1 MGKLTLILGGLL
13 IASVA
18 GSAWYID
25 RLLDEISVLKANA
38 IILET
43 KVAEQNNSIKNYL
56 ETQKKVQ
63 QQIQTIEKQK
73 QEALREV
80 NQLRNTFSKH
90 DLDNL
95 ALSKPKLIEKIVNKG
110 AKQVVLDYG
119 QKYLGMDITS
129 AGTNKG
135 TNKGT
140 KKVKEEL
147 IALTDPD
154 QFEEK
159 NEEDTSNN

>member
-13 IASVA
+13 IASIA

-38 IILET
+38 IVLET
-43 KVAEQNNSIKNYL
+43 KIAEQNESIKNYL

-80 NQLRNTFSKH
+80 NQLRNTFAKH

-95 ALSKPKLIEKIVNKG
+95 ALSKPKLIEKIV
-110 AKQVVLDYG
+110 
-119 QKYLGMDITS
+119 
-129 AGTNKG
+129 
-135 TNKGT
+135 NKGT

>member
-1 MGKLTLILGGLL
+1 MGKLTLILSGLL
-13 IASVA
+13 LASIT

-25 RLLDEISVLKANA
+25 RLLDNISVLKANA
-38 IILET
+38 IVLET
-43 KVAEQNNSIKNYL
+43 KVTEQNNAIKNHL
-56 ETQKKVQ
+56 ERQEKVQ

-95 ALSKPKLIEKIVNKG
+95 ASSKPKLIEKIV
-110 AKQVVLDYG
+110 
-119 QKYLGMDITS
+119 
-129 AGTNKG
+129 
-135 TNKGT
+135 NKGT

-154 QFEEK
+154 QFEK
-159 NEEDTSNN
+159 QDEETNINQ

>member
-1 MGKLTLILGGLL
+1 MGKLTLILSGLL
-13 IASVA
+13 LASIT

-25 RLLDEISVLKANA
+25 RLLGNISVLKANA
-38 IILET
+38 IVLET
-43 KVAEQNNSIKNYL
+43 KVTEQNNAIKNHL
-56 ETQKKVQ
+56 ERQEKVQ

-80 NQLRNTFSKH
+80 NQLRSTFSKH

-110 AKQVVLDYG
+110 
-119 QKYLGMDITS
+119 
-129 AGTNKG
+129 
-135 TNKGT
+135 T

-154 QFEEK
+154 QFEK
-159 NEEDTSNN
+159 QDEETNINQ

>member
-38 IILET
+38 IVLET
-43 KVAEQNNSIKNYL
+43 KITEQNESIKNYL

-80 NQLRNTFSKH
+80 NQLRNTFAKH

-110 AKQVVLDYG
+110 
-119 QKYLGMDITS
+119 
-129 AGTNKG
+129 
-135 TNKGT
+135 T

-154 QFEEK
+154 QFEEE
-159 NEEDTSNN
+159 NEETNINQ

>member
-38 IILET
+38 IVLET
-43 KVAEQNNSIKNYL
+43 KVAEQNEAIKNHL

-80 NQLRNTFSKH
+80 NQLRNTFAKH

-110 AKQVVLDYG
+110 
-119 QKYLGMDITS
+119 
-129 AGTNKG
+129 
-135 TNKGT
+135 T

-147 IALTDPD
+147 IALTNPD

>member
-110 AKQVVLDYG
+110 
-119 QKYLGMDITS
+119 
-129 AGTNKG
+129 
-135 TNKGT
+135 T

>member
-1 MGKLTLILGGLL
+1 MHMGKLTFILGGLL
-13 IASVA
+13 LASIA

-38 IILET
+38 IVLET
-43 KVAEQNNSIKNYL
+43 KVEEQNNAIKNHL
-56 ETQKKVQ
+56 ERQEKVQ

-110 AKQVVLDYG
+110 
-119 QKYLGMDITS
+119 
-129 AGTNKG
+129 
-135 TNKGT
+135 T
-140 KKVKEEL
+140 KEVKEEL
-147 IALTDPD
+147 IALTDPE
-154 QFEEK
+154 QFEK
-159 NEEDTSNN
+159 QDEEININQ

>member
-13 IASVA
+13 IASIA
-18 GSAWYID
+18 SSAWYID

-38 IILET
+38 IVLET
-43 KVAEQNNSIKNYL
+43 KVAEQNDAIKNHL
-56 ETQKKVQ
+56 ERQEKVQ

-110 AKQVVLDYG
+110 
-119 QKYLGMDITS
+119 
-129 AGTNKG
+129 
-135 TNKGT
+135 T
-140 KKVKEEL
+140 KEVKEEL

-154 QFEEK
+154 QFEK
-159 NEEDTSNN
+159 QDEEDNSNN

>member
-38 IILET
+38 IVLET
-43 KVAEQNNSIKNYL
+43 KVAEQNEAIKNHL

-80 NQLRNTFSKH
+80 NQLRNTFAKH

-95 ALSKPKLIEKIVNKG
+95 ALSKPKLIEKIV
-110 AKQVVLDYG
+110 
-119 QKYLGMDITS
+119 
-129 AGTNKG
+129 
-135 TNKGT
+135 NKGT

-159 NEEDTSNN
+159 NEETNINQ

>member
-13 IASVA
+13 IASIA

-38 IILET
+38 IVLET
-43 KVAEQNNSIKNYL
+43 QVEEQNNAIKNHL
-56 ETQKKVQ
+56 ERQEKVQ

-110 AKQVVLDYG
+110 
-119 QKYLGMDITS
+119 
-129 AGTNKG
+129 
-135 TNKGT
+135 T
-140 KKVKEEL
+140 KEVKEEL

-154 QFEEK
+154 QFEK
-159 NEEDTSNN
+159 QDEEDNSNN

>member
-38 IILET
+38 IVLET
-43 KVAEQNNSIKNYL
+43 KVAEQNESIKNHL

-80 NQLRNTFSKH
+80 NQLRNTFAKH

-110 AKQVVLDYG
+110 
-119 QKYLGMDITS
+119 
-129 AGTNKG
+129 
-135 TNKGT
+135 T

-154 QFEEK
+154 QFEEE

>member
-38 IILET
+38 IVLET
-43 KVAEQNNSIKNYL
+43 KIAEQNESIKNYL

-80 NQLRNTFSKH
+80 NQLRNTFAKH

-95 ALSKPKLIEKIVNKG
+95 ALSKPKLIEKIV
-110 AKQVVLDYG
+110 
-119 QKYLGMDITS
+119 
-129 AGTNKG
+129 
-135 TNKGT
+135 NKGT

>member
-13 IASVA
+13 LASIA

-38 IILET
+38 IVLET
-43 KVAEQNNSIKNYL
+43 KVEEQNNAIKNHL
-56 ETQKKVQ
+56 ERQEKVQ

-110 AKQVVLDYG
+110 
-119 QKYLGMDITS
+119 
-129 AGTNKG
+129 
-135 TNKGT
+135 T
-140 KKVKEEL
+140 KEVKEEL
-147 IALTDPD
+147 IALTDPE
-154 QFEEK
+154 QFEK
-159 NEEDTSNN
+159 QDEEININQ

>member
-38 IILET
+38 IVLET
-43 KVAEQNNSIKNYL
+43 IIAEQNESIKNYL

-80 NQLRNTFSKH
+80 NQLRNTFAKH

-110 AKQVVLDYG
+110 
-119 QKYLGMDITS
+119 
-129 AGTNKG
+129 
-135 TNKGT
+135 T

-154 QFEEK
+154 QFEEE

>member
-13 IASVA
+13 IASIA

-38 IILET
+38 IVLET
-43 KVAEQNNSIKNYL
+43 KVAEQNNAIKNHL
-56 ETQKKVQ
+56 ERQEKVQ

-90 DLDNL
+90 DLDNF
-95 ALSKPKLIEKIVNKG
+95 ALSKPKLIEKIV
-110 AKQVVLDYG
+110 
-119 QKYLGMDITS
+119 
-129 AGTNKG
+129 
-135 TNKGT
+135 NKGT

-154 QFEEK
+154 QFEK
-159 NEEDTSNN
+159 QDEETNIN

>member
-38 IILET
+38 IVLET
-43 KVAEQNNSIKNYL
+43 KIAEQNESIKNHL

-80 NQLRNTFSKH
+80 NQLRNTFAKH

-110 AKQVVLDYG
+110 
-119 QKYLGMDITS
+119 
-129 AGTNKG
+129 
-135 TNKGT
+135 T

-154 QFEEK
+154 QFEEE

>member
-13 IASVA
+13 IASIA

-38 IILET
+38 IVLET
-43 KVAEQNNSIKNYL
+43 KVAEQNDAIKNHL
-56 ETQKKVQ
+56 ERQEKVQ

-110 AKQVVLDYG
+110 
-119 QKYLGMDITS
+119 
-129 AGTNKG
+129 
-135 TNKGT
+135 T
-140 KKVKEEL
+140 KEVKEEL

-154 QFEEK
+154 QFEK
-159 NEEDTSNN
+159 QDEEDNSNN

>member
-13 IASVA
+13 IASIA

-38 IILET
+38 IVLET
-43 KVAEQNNSIKNYL
+43 KVAEQNDAIKNHL
-56 ETQKKVQ
+56 ERQEKVQ

-110 AKQVVLDYG
+110 
-119 QKYLGMDITS
+119 
-129 AGTNKG
+129 
-135 TNKGT
+135 T
-140 KKVKEEL
+140 KELKEEL

-154 QFEEK
+154 QFEK
-159 NEEDTSNN
+159 QDEEDNSNN

>member
-38 IILET
+38 IVLET
-43 KVAEQNNSIKNYL
+43 KITEQNESIKNYL

-80 NQLRNTFSKH
+80 NQLRNTFAKH

-95 ALSKPKLIEKIVNKG
+95 ALSKPKLIEKIV
-110 AKQVVLDYG
+110 
-119 QKYLGMDITS
+119 
-129 AGTNKG
+129 
-135 TNKGT
+135 NKGT

-159 NEEDTSNN
+159 NEETNINQ